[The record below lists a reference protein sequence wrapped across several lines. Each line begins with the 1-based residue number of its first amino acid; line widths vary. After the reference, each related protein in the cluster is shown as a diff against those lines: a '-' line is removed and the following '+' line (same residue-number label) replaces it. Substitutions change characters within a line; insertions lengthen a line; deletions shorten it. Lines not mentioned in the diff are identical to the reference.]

1 MRAYNKAEH
10 EIESE
15 RPTPLYNIVL
25 YRACKALALQLK
37 IEVTDAEAKAFA
49 ASIADWP
56 AFPDTV
62 SALQKLAKHY
72 HLIVLSNVNNDAF
85 VHTRAKLEN
94 GFKFAAVLTAEDIG
108 TYKPDENN
116 FRYMLE
122 KAKQM
127 PGVEKDEDVLVTAN
141 SLFHDHVPA
150 QKIGLRS
157 SWISRSATIGQI
169 EGVKYD
175 FRFTTLEDMAD
186 ALVKEYEAEGNK
198 LE

>member
-1 MRAYNKAEH
+1 MYNV
-10 EIESE
+10 
-15 RPTPLYNIVL
+15 VL
-25 YRACKALALQLK
+25 YRVCKALASQLK
-37 IEVTDAEAKAFA
+37 IEVTDEEAKVFA
-49 ASIADWP
+49 ASIADWLP
-56 AFPDTV
+56 FPDTV
-62 SALQKLAKHY
+62 PALQKLAKHY
-72 HLIVLSNVNNDAF
+72 HLIILSNVNNDAF
-85 VHTRAKLEN
+85 VHTRAKLEH
-94 GFKFAAVLTAEDIG
+94 GFKFAAILTAEDIG

-175 FRFTTLEDMAD
+175 FKFTTLGDMAE

>member
-1 MRAYNKAEH
+1 M
-10 EIESE
+10 
-15 RPTPLYNIVL
+15 YNIVL
-25 YRACKALALQLK
+25 YRTCKALASQLK
-37 IEVTDAEAKAFA
+37 IEVTDTEAKAFA

-62 SALQKLAKHY
+62 SALQTLAKHY
-72 HLIVLSNVNNDAF
+72 HLIILSNVNNDAF

-122 KAKQM
+122 RAKQM

-150 QKIGLRS
+150 QKLGLRS

-186 ALVKEYEAEGNK
+186 ALVKEYETEGEK